1 MRDPLTNAVTSK
13 HANTYMVFFKG
24 LPETLWQLHHVSLN
38 VSTKFRVVFKG
49 TKGAGSSTG
58 GLSLDDVNL
67 SETTCPEHVWRIKN
81 FKSIMENTPRG
92 TAIYSPRFRSKY
104 GYTFQMGLYPNGTET
119 SEDMGAY
126 ASLTSGDDVIDGDL
140 TWPCPWMQITMMLMD
155 QNADI
160 RKRMSNQRSFTSDP
174 NQKVEGSHFVHIAA
188 FITHLTMSA
197 YFKTTGVF
205 TIS

>member
-13 HANTYMVFFKG
+13 HANTYMVFFFKG

-160 RKRMSNQRSFTSDP
+160 RKRMSNQRSVTSDP
-174 NQKVEGSHFVHIAA
+174 NQKVEGSSLYTFNM
-188 FITHLTMSA
+188 MSA